1 MLTAREEEN
10 DKIFGLEA
18 GADDYITK
26 PFSMR
31 ELLAR
36 VKANIRRRVLDVGD
50 LPAPAEASG
59 ELVLNPDSYAVYKNG
74 SPVELTQ
81 KEFDLLRF
89 LMAAPD
95 KVFSREELLEQVW
108 KYGYFGDMR
117 TVDVT
122 IRRLR
127 EKIEDTP
134 GKPRYIMTR
143 RGVGYYFSQQ

>member
-1 MLTAREEEN
+1 
-10 DKIFGLEA
+10 
-18 GADDYITK
+18 
-26 PFSMR
+26 MR
-31 ELLAR
+31 ELRAL
-36 VKANIRRRVLDVGD
+36 VNANIHRRVLDVGD

-74 SPVELTQ
+74 APVELTQ